1 MNTIYL
7 KIFLT
12 LIFIL
17 GRIKE
22 LIITAGGENIAPIPI
37 ENAIKEILPCVS
49 NVVVIGD
56 KRKFI
61 SCFLTFKVIL
71 DQDNEQMPTD
81 RLAPS
86 AIAWCKSVGST
97 ATKVSDVILDPDEK
111 VMKAIEDGLAR
122 ANKKAISKAA
132 FVQKWMILPV
142 DLSIPTGELGPT
154 LKLKRFE
161 FYKKYKDAI
170 AKLYQ

>member
-1 MNTIYL
+1 M
-7 KIFLT
+7 KITPAFT
-12 LIFIL
+12 FIL

-37 ENAIKEILPCVS
+37 EDAIKEMLPCLS
-49 NVVVIGD
+49 NVVAIGD

-86 AIAWCKSVGST
+86 AIAWCKSVGSA

-111 VMKAIEDGLAR
+111 VMDAIENGVAR

-132 FVQKWMILPV
+132 VVRKWIILPV

-161 FYKKYKDAI
+161 FYKKYEEAI